1 MYKGDAIGFCIQSLQ
16 CTSDG
21 NGIMKITIEFYG
33 ALEPLCGAEHRVEFS
48 DDAVSVAAV
57 LDELATRVPG
67 VEPHLPR
74 TACAVGDELVGREH
88 SLNDGDTLVLL
99 PPVSGG

>member
-1 MYKGDAIGFCIQSLQ
+1 MQ
-16 CTSDG
+16 
-21 NGIMKITIEFYG
+21 ITIEFYG
-33 ALEPLCGAEHRVEFS
+33 VLEPICGAVHHVELS
-48 DDAVSVAAV
+48 DDSISVAAV
-57 LDELATRVPG
+57 LDELAARIPEVK
-67 VEPHLPR
+67 PHLPR